1 MAHEALLGNSVVFDP
16 HSGQWI
22 NERFQRIAEIIND
35 LSENLFLVWIP
46 ESERHDNDL
55 QPYGVMHRH
64 PQTHEEYIFMYLRED
79 ELDERVIARI
89 LESRSDNLLE
99 RLDHMETAKELLRLK
114 EEADKREQMND
125 IARSMWKSRLH
136 TYRHNGK
143 KIAV

>member
-1 MAHEALLGNSVVFDP
+1 
-16 HSGQWI
+16 
-22 NERFQRIAEIIND
+22 
-35 LSENLFLVWIP
+35 
-46 ESERHDNDL
+46 
-55 QPYGVMHRH
+55 
-64 PQTHEEYIFMYLRED
+64 MYLRED

-89 LESRSDNLLE
+89 LESRSDNLLQ